1 MKQRFINA
9 YMRNYGT
16 TKKEAMQTYKTLDN
30 DFITAIIDVYEN
42 NAKKSF
48 YND

>member
-1 MKQRFINA
+1 MKKRLIDA
-9 YMRNYGT
+9 YIWSYGT
-16 TKKEAMQTYKTLDN
+16 TKKEAMQAYKTLDN
-30 DFITAIIDVYEN
+30 DFITAIIDIYEN